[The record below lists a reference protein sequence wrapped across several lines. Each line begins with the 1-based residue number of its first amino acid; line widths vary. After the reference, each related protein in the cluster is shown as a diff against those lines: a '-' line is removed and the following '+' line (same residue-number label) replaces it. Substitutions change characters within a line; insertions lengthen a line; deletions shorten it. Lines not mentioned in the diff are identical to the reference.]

1 MKFKIEMNAEEL
13 ARGIQNGVLQALVEC
28 DSTRQEQV
36 QNMVRTTPAVVK
48 EPKPVD
54 LPDWTTSDVKPGEV
68 GSPEWADKQAE
79 VTSVDTGTGTI
90 TGEPPKPKYTVQK
103 LALMGAQLC
112 DQGKRDD
119 ILALLKEFGVSGI
132 VDIPDERK
140 DEYAARLIEMGAS
153 A

>member
-13 ARGIQNGVLQALVEC
+13 ARGISRGILMQLVGC
-28 DSTRQEQV
+28 DSTKQEEPQSL
-36 QNMVRTTPAVVK
+36 QTP
-48 EPKPVD
+48 EPVPITEKPVD

-90 TGEPPKPKYTVQK
+90 TGEPPKPKYTTQK

-119 ILALLKEFGVSGI
+119 ILALLKEFNVSGI